1 MSKYTEKYS
10 INTQRKAIFHV
21 DYKTNVYG
29 IESFGRKTFYN
40 LKDAKE
46 FNNWYP
52 AGNSKIIYEY
62 IGED

>member
-1 MSKYTEKYS
+1 MEARY
-10 INTQRKAIFHV
+10 HV

-46 FNNWYP
+46 FAGWYTED
-52 AGNSKIIYEY
+52 NVKITYEY
-62 IGED
+62 IGAK